1 MFQGV
6 VAVPHHG
13 QRGELL
19 GLNTAFKRQLDLY
32 ARCIHYIDLKANAT
46 IPSSTHLFK
55 LSSVVKARSLSGVE
69 TRHSNIDTVNSFVAP
84 IIDKVIVRESTE
96 GEYSAIEH
104 ESVRG
109 VVECLKVLGHTCTFK
124 YLMIFRGDHQGEV
137 APDCQVCF

>member
-32 ARCIHYIDLKANAT
+32 ARCIHYIDL
-46 IPSSTHLFK
+46 ICLS
-55 LSSVVKARSLSGVE
+55 LSSVVKARSLPGVE

-137 APDCQVCF
+137 APNCQVCF

>member
-32 ARCIHYIDLKANAT
+32 ARCIHYIDL
-46 IPSSTHLFK
+46 ICLS
-55 LSSVVKARSLSGVE
+55 LSSVVKARSLPGVE